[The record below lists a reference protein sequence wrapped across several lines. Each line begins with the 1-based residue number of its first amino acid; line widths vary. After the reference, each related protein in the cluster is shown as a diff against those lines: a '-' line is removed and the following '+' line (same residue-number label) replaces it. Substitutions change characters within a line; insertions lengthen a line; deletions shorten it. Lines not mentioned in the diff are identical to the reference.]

1 MKNKMKR
8 FKLTGTIMLA
18 AGVLL
23 AGCGGENETPENND
37 NLTNNEDNNNTTAN
51 NDNVDETENDPA
63 VDSEVFRVAVIPSQ
77 SIGEM
82 QTGLDNLQETLT
94 EALDMAVEVEHYPN
108 YNAVVEAINYSH
120 IELAFLGPLT
130 YLIAHEQ
137 SGAQAILTQEIDG
150 EPYYYSYMI
159 SHVDQPWDTLDEA
172 LENPGPGEIDFA
184 FASISS
190 TSGSLIPGTELVN
203 RGVFEDENNHE
214 FASVRYTGSHDV
226 TARVVED
233 QTVDIGAIDSAIY
246 NSLVEEGAVDDDQIK
261 VIWQSEQL
269 YQYPWVVPHDMSDE
283 LIAEVQEA
291 FINIDDP
298 EILRVFGGASAF
310 VEADDSQYEDVLEA
324 AREFNMLDPETLED

>member
-1 MKNKMKR
+1 MKKVKWLSSV
-8 FKLTGTIMLA
+8 FLSGI
-18 AGVLL
+18 LL
-23 AGCGGENETPENND
+23 LSACGEENNTD
-37 NLTNNEDNNNTTAN
+37 ENNVNNVNNTGAN
-51 NDNVDETENDPA
+51 TSNDAAD
-63 VDSEVFRVAVIPSQ
+63 DSVFRVAVIPSQ

-82 QTGLDNLQETLT
+82 QTGIDLLEERLS
-94 EALDMAVEVEHYPN
+94 EALDREVEVEHYPS

-137 SGAQAILTQEIDG
+137 SGAQAIVTQLIDG

-172 LENPGPGEIDFA
+172 LDNPGPEEINFA
-184 FASISS
+184 FASIAS

-203 RGVFEDENNHE
+203 RGVFQDENNHD
-214 FASVRYTGSHDV
+214 FASVRYTGSHDI

-233 QTVDIGAIDSAIY
+233 KTVEIGAIDSAIY
-246 NSLVEEGAVDDDQIK
+246 NALVEDGAVDPEQIK
-261 VIWQSEQL
+261 VIWESSQL

-283 LIAEVQEA
+283 LIAQVQEA

-298 EILRVFGGASAF
+298 EILNIFGGASGF

-324 AREFNMLDPETLED
+324 AREFNMLDPEILD